1 MSSVPHPSVLVLVL
15 VSIVI
20 SLYGLTGLKTNADYR
35 VYFDQND
42 PLLQTDKKLSEQY
55 AQLDSLILILS
66 TEDNTLLEQGLID
79 FYTDF
84 EKQLSTIKY
93 VERVTAFF
101 QFLDEDLN
109 LDDEFLFS
117 DEKQEPEDLLH
128 QLRTHSRGAN
138 VVTADGRYGLLNIGV
153 SFPGENTAK
162 EVKQFMTEVKSVIDS
177 QLNSKNFKLA
187 VNYSGTLALN
197 EAYIDVVRHDL
208 KRFIPCLFLIFIIC
222 LFVFFRS
229 WPIIFLLIGT
239 ALLSAVSAFGV
250 AGWLHWEL
258 AAINAFTPII
268 IMSLNIATSM
278 HIVVNYFRYVADGL
292 SRVEAMTESM
302 HYNFTALT
310 LSTITTAAGFLLLA
324 FSPSPPV
331 NVVGYI
337 VATGMIVSYVLC
349 LTLLRVQ
356 LPKLNLSSE
365 QAIRVVERFS
375 LLNLGTSTLRYSNH
389 ILVFSGVTIIV
400 GLISIMQLKINDNVY
415 EYFPEEHSFREGTK
429 LIDEH
434 FDGSIRLLYSID
446 SGKPLGVLEPDYR
459 QHLAGFTEWLRGQ
472 ENVARV
478 DDVLSIA
485 TDKGVRFDTMRPVL
499 EINAPSFFGLE
510 QDLTRDYQA
519 VKVSIFLEA
528 VTAQELIAFD
538 SKVKSWLENNIT
550 PYSYEGGVGPD
561 LLFAKLGERNAR
573 SMFFS
578 LGLALVV
585 IALIIGGLLRSWSAT
600 LIGLICNLFPVVTV
614 FALWSLIG
622 GYISL
627 GSAMV
632 MGMIMGIIVD
642 DTLHML
648 IKYPRTLNTSVISSV
663 LTLYEKVCPAI
674 LITSVTLAAGLFVG
688 IFSGFRP
695 IYELSLLS
703 LSIILVALLADLFLL
718 PALLH
723 VMKFKRA

>member
-15 VSIVI
+15 LSIVI

-35 VYFDQND
+35 VYFDQD
-42 PLLQTDKKLSEQY
+42 DTLLQTDHQLGEQY
-55 AQLDSLILILS
+55 AQLDSLILILT
-66 TEDNTLLEQGLID
+66 TEHDTLLKPDLIN

-84 EKQLSTIKY
+84 EQQLSSIKY

-101 QFLDEDLN
+101 QFLDEGLN
-109 LDDEFLFS
+109 LDDEFTVS
-117 DEKQEPEDLLH
+117 DENQEQEYLLH
-128 QLRTHSRGAN
+128 QLRTHSRGTN
-138 VVTADGRYGLLNIGV
+138 LITADGRYGLLNIGV
-153 SFPGENTAK
+153 LFPGENTAK
-162 EVKQFMTEVKSVIDS
+162 EVKQFMTEVKSVIGS
-177 QLNSKNFKLA
+177 QIKSKNLDIS

-208 KRFIPCLFLIFIIC
+208 KRFVPCLFLIFSIC
-222 LFVFFRS
+222 LFTFFRS
-229 WPIIFLLIGT
+229 WPITFLLIGT
-239 ALLSAVSAFGV
+239 ALLSAISAFGV
-250 AGWLHWEL
+250 AGWMHWEL

-278 HIVVNYFRYVADGL
+278 HVVVNYFRSVADGH
-292 SRVEAMTESM
+292 SRSDAMVESM

-310 LSTITTAAGFLLLA
+310 LSKITTAAGFLLLA

-337 VATGMIVSYVLC
+337 VATGMIISYVLC
-349 LTLLRVQ
+349 LTFLRIL
-356 LPKLNLSSE
+356 LPKIKLSSE
-365 QAIRVVERFS
+365 QAKRVVERFS
-375 LLNLGTSTLRYSNH
+375 LYNLGTATLRYSNK
-389 ILVFSGVTIIV
+389 ILIFSSVIV
-400 GLISIMQLKINDNVY
+400 VIGLISIAQLKINDNVY
-415 EYFPEEHSFREGTK
+415 EYFPEEHSFRQGTK
-429 LIDEH
+429 LIDDH
-434 FDGSIRLLYSID
+434 FDGSIRLLYSVD
-446 SGKPLGVLEPDYR
+446 SGKSFGVLDSEYKKR
-459 QHLAGFTEWLRGQ
+459 LASFTDWLRGQ
-472 ENVARV
+472 ELVARV
-478 DDVLSIA
+478 DDVLSVA
-485 TDKGVRFDTMRPVL
+485 ARKGIRLDAVQPVL
-499 EINAPSFFGLE
+499 EINSPSMFGLE
-510 QDLTRDYQA
+510 QELTIDYQA
-519 VKVSIFLEA
+519 IKISVFLKA

-538 SKVKSWLENNIT
+538 SKVKSWLDNNIS

-561 LLFAKLGERNAR
+561 ILFAKLGERNAK

-585 IALIIGGLLRSWSAT
+585 IALVIGGLLRSWSAT

-648 IKYPRTLNTSVISSV
+648 LKYPRTLNETVTSSV

-703 LSIILVALLADLFLL
+703 LSIILVAMLADLFLL

>member
-1 MSSVPHPSVLVLVL
+1 
-15 VSIVI
+15 
-20 SLYGLTGLKTNADYR
+20 
-35 VYFDQND
+35 
-42 PLLQTDKKLSEQY
+42 
-55 AQLDSLILILS
+55 
-66 TEDNTLLEQGLID
+66 
-79 FYTDF
+79 
-84 EKQLSTIKY
+84 
-93 VERVTAFF
+93 
-101 QFLDEDLN
+101 
-109 LDDEFLFS
+109 
-117 DEKQEPEDLLH
+117 
-128 QLRTHSRGAN
+128 
-138 VVTADGRYGLLNIGV
+138 
-153 SFPGENTAK
+153 
-162 EVKQFMTEVKSVIDS
+162 
-177 QLNSKNFKLA
+177 
-187 VNYSGTLALN
+187 
-197 EAYIDVVRHDL
+197 
-208 KRFIPCLFLIFIIC
+208 
-222 LFVFFRS
+222 
-229 WPIIFLLIGT
+229 
-239 ALLSAVSAFGV
+239 
-250 AGWLHWEL
+250 
-258 AAINAFTPII
+258 
-268 IMSLNIATSM
+268 
-278 HIVVNYFRYVADGL
+278 
-292 SRVEAMTESM
+292 
-302 HYNFTALT
+302 
-310 LSTITTAAGFLLLA
+310 
-324 FSPSPPV
+324 
-331 NVVGYI
+331 
-337 VATGMIVSYVLC
+337 
-349 LTLLRVQ
+349 
-356 LPKLNLSSE
+356 
-365 QAIRVVERFS
+365 
-375 LLNLGTSTLRYSNH
+375 
-389 ILVFSGVTIIV
+389 
-400 GLISIMQLKINDNVY
+400 MQLKINDNVY

>member
-1 MSSVPHPSVLVLVL
+1 MRLIPHNSVLVLLL

-20 SLYGLTGLKTNADYR
+20 CLYGLTGLKTNADYR
-35 VYFDQND
+35 VYFDQDD
-42 PLLQTDKKLSEQY
+42 PLLQTDNQLGAQY

-66 TEDNTLLEQGLID
+66 TEDDTLLEPVLINI
-79 FYTDF
+79 YTDF
-84 EKQLSTIKY
+84 EKQLSNVKY

-101 QFLDEDLN
+101 QFVDEDIN
-109 LDDEFLFS
+109 FDASLDS
-117 DEKQEPEDLLH
+117 DENQEPEDLLH
-128 QLRTHSRGAN
+128 RLRTHSRSTN
-138 VVTADGRYGLLNIGV
+138 LITADGRYGLLNIGV

-162 EVKQFMTEVKSVIDS
+162 EVKQFMTEVKSVIGS
-177 QLNSKNFKLA
+177 QIKSKNLGIA
-187 VNYSGTLALN
+187 VNFSGTLALN

-208 KRFIPCLFLIFIIC
+208 KRFVPCLFLIFSIC
-222 LFVFFRS
+222 LFAFFRS
-229 WPIIFLLIGT
+229 WPITFLLIGT
-239 ALLSAVSAFGV
+239 ALLSAISAFGV

-278 HIVVNYFRYVADGL
+278 HVVVNYFRHVADGH
-292 SRVEAMTESM
+292 SREDAMAESID
-302 HYNFTALT
+302 YNFKALT
-310 LSTITTAAGFLLLA
+310 LSKITTAAGFLLLA

-337 VATGMIVSYVLC
+337 VATGMVISYVLC
-349 LTLLRVQ
+349 LTFLRSL
-356 LPKLNLSSE
+356 LPKIKLSSA
-365 QAIRVVERFS
+365 QAKRVVERFS
-375 LLNLGTSTLRYSNH
+375 LYNLGGATLKYSNK
-389 ILVFSGVTIIV
+389 ILMFSGVIVVV

-415 EYFPEEHSFREGTK
+415 EYFPEDHSFRQGTK
-429 LIDEH
+429 LIDDH
-434 FDGSIRLLYSID
+434 FDGSIRLLYSVD
-446 SGKPLGVLEPDYR
+446 SLKPFGVLEADYTKR
-459 QHLAGFTEWLRGQ
+459 LTEFTDWLRKQ
-472 ENVARV
+472 EIVARV
-478 DDVLSIA
+478 DDVLSLA
-485 TDKGVRFDTMRPVL
+485 TNKGVRLDTIQPVL
-499 EINAPSFFGLE
+499 EVNSPSFFGLE
-510 QDLTRDYQA
+510 QDLTKDYQA
-519 VKVSIFLEA
+519 VKVSVFLKT
-528 VTAQELIAFD
+528 VTAKELIAFD
-538 SKVKSWLENNIT
+538 SKVRSWLGNNIT
-550 PYSYEGGVGPD
+550 PYNYKGGVGPD
-561 LLFAKLGERNAR
+561 ILFAKLGERNAR

-648 IKYPRTLNTSVISSV
+648 LKYPRALNATVTSSV

-674 LITSVTLAAGLFVG
+674 LITSITLAAGLFVG

-703 LSIILVALLADLFLL
+703 LSIILVAMLADLFLL

>member
-1 MSSVPHPSVLVLVL
+1 
-15 VSIVI
+15 
-20 SLYGLTGLKTNADYR
+20 
-35 VYFDQND
+35 
-42 PLLQTDKKLSEQY
+42 
-55 AQLDSLILILS
+55 
-66 TEDNTLLEQGLID
+66 
-79 FYTDF
+79 
-84 EKQLSTIKY
+84 
-93 VERVTAFF
+93 
-101 QFLDEDLN
+101 
-109 LDDEFLFS
+109 
-117 DEKQEPEDLLH
+117 
-128 QLRTHSRGAN
+128 
-138 VVTADGRYGLLNIGV
+138 
-153 SFPGENTAK
+153 
-162 EVKQFMTEVKSVIDS
+162 MTEVKSVIDS

>member
-20 SLYGLTGLKTNADYR
+20 CLYGLTGLKTNADYR
-35 VYFDQND
+35 VYFDKED
-42 PLLQTDKKLSEQY
+42 PLLQKDNQIGEQY
-55 AQLDSLILILS
+55 AQLDSLILIIS
-66 TEDNTLLEQGLID
+66 REDGTLLEPDLINI
-79 FYTDF
+79 YTGF
-84 EKQLSTIKY
+84 EKQLLNIRY
-93 VERVTAFF
+93 IERVTAFF
-101 QFLDEDLN
+101 QFLD
-109 LDDEFLFS
+109 DESLVTN
-117 DEKQEPEDLLH
+117 DNQEPEDLLH
-128 QLRTHSRGAN
+128 RLRTHSRGTN
-138 VVTADGRYGLLNIGV
+138 LITADGRYGLLNIEV

-162 EVKQFMTEVKSVIDS
+162 EVKQFMTEVKSVADR
-177 QLNSKNFKLA
+177 QFKPKNLNIA

-208 KRFIPCLFLIFIIC
+208 KRFVPCLFSIFFIC
-222 LFVFFRS
+222 LFAFFRS
-229 WPIIFLLIGT
+229 WPITFLLIGT
-239 ALLSAVSAFGV
+239 ALLSAISAFGV

-278 HIVVNYFRYVADGL
+278 HVVVNYFRHVSDGHSRAD
-292 SRVEAMTESM
+292 AMAESI

-310 LSTITTAAGFLLLA
+310 LSKITTAAGFLLLA

-331 NVVGYI
+331 NVVGYV
-337 VATGMIVSYVLC
+337 VATGMIISYILC
-349 LTLLRVQ
+349 LTVLRCQ
-356 LPKLNLSSE
+356 LPKLKLTSE
-365 QAIRVVERFS
+365 QAKRVVERFS
-375 LLNLGTSTLRYSNH
+375 LLNLGTMTLRYSNK
-389 ILVFSGVTIIV
+389 ILMLSGVIV
-400 GLISIMQLKINDNVY
+400 VLGLISILQLKINDNVY
-415 EYFPEEHSFREGTK
+415 EYFPEDHSFRQGTK
-429 LIDEH
+429 LIDDH
-434 FDGSIRLLYSID
+434 FDGSVRLLYSVD
-446 SGKPLGVLEPDYR
+446 SRKPFGILESDYTKR
-459 QHLAGFTEWLRGQ
+459 LTAFTDWLREQ
-472 ENVARV
+472 EIVSRV
-478 DDVLSIA
+478 DDMLSLA
-485 TDKGVRFDTMRPVL
+485 TRKGVRIDTIQPVF
-499 EINAPSFFGLE
+499 EINSPSMFGLE
-510 QDLTRDYQA
+510 QDITRNYQA
-519 VKVSIFLEA
+519 IKVSIFFKA

-538 SKVKSWLENNIT
+538 SKVKSWLDNNIT

-561 LLFAKLGERNAR
+561 ILFAKLGERNAR

-600 LIGLICNLFPVVTV
+600 LIGLICNLLPVVTV

-648 IKYPRTLNTSVISSV
+648 LKYPRTIKATVTSSV
-663 LTLYEKVCPAI
+663 LSLYEKVCPAI
-674 LITSVTLAAGLFVG
+674 LITSITLAAGLFIG

-703 LSIILVALLADLFLL
+703 LSIILVAMLADLFLL